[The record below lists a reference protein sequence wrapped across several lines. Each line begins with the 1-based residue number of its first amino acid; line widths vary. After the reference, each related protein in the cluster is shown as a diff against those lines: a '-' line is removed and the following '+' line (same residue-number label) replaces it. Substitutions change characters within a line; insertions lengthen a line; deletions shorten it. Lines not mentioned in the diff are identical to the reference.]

1 MRSALA
7 DLTIITKME
16 FDCRQYAVLDEI
28 SCACGITLEHWNYG
42 PHRAW
47 TKVGDD
53 TIIRMWQPYNGFEVF
68 KPGSW
73 IDGIADPSVL
83 AV

>member
-1 MRSALA
+1 MQFS
-7 DLTIITKME
+7 ME
-16 FDCRQYAVLDEI
+16 SVVLVV
-28 SCACGITLEHWNYG
+28 TLEHW
-42 PHRAW
+42 
-47 TKVGDD
+47 DD

>member
-1 MRSALA
+1 MQFS
-7 DLTIITKME
+7 ME
-16 FDCRQYAVLDEI
+16 SVVLVV
-28 SCACGITLEHWNYG
+28 TLEHWNYG

-68 KPGSW
+68 EPGSW